1 MNVRLHGK
9 STTQRFNH
17 ATGIALAAVC
27 ALGLA
32 SCSSSKPLSA
42 NQINSSQTEYT
53 PPSMNGAGSNGGI
66 GDLLTLGGDSKSA
79 PAGTASGVAVNAY
92 LWRASLDTL
101 SFMPLASADPF
112 AGVIITDW
120 YSPPATPNERFKA
133 TAYVLG
139 SMLSA
144 NDLKVSIF
152 RQTRQGGDWVDE
164 PVDPA
169 TANGIEDRILARA
182 AQLKAAG
189 QLNG

>member
-1 MNVRLHGK
+1 MLAGCSAGKQTPLPNMQTYRVPPGMQNASSGLGDLFSIGGKK
-9 STTQRFNH
+9 STGQ
-17 ATGIALAAVC
+17 TGI
-27 ALGLA
+27 
-32 SCSSSKPLSA
+32 
-42 NQINSSQTEYT
+42 
-53 PPSMNGAGSNGGI
+53 
-66 GDLLTLGGDSKSA
+66 
-79 PAGTASGVAVNAY
+79 AVNAY

-133 TAYVLG
+133 TAYILG
-139 SMLSA
+139 TVLSA
-144 NDLKVSIF
+144 GNLKVSVF
-152 RQTRQGGDWVDE
+152 RQTLQGGEWVNA

-169 TANGIEDRILARA
+169 TASGIEDRILARA

>member
-1 MNVRLHGK
+1 MNVRLHNELVP
-9 STTQRFNH
+9 TRVNQFRAF
-17 ATGIALAAVC
+17 AFMAVC

-32 SCSSSKPLSA
+32 ACSSSKPLTA
-42 NQINSSQTEYT
+42 AQINNPQTEYT
-53 PPSMNGAGSNGGI
+53 PPALNNGTGGI
-66 GDLLTLGGDSKSA
+66 GNLLTLGGGKSA
-79 PAGTASGVAVNAY
+79 PAGSATGVAVNAY

-144 NDLKVSIF
+144 NDVKVSIF
-152 RQTRQGGDWVDE
+152 RQTRQGGDWVDQ

>member
-1 MNVRLHGK
+1 M
-9 STTQRFNH
+9 
-17 ATGIALAAVC
+17 ATFALS
-27 ALGLA
+27 LA
-32 SCSSSKPLSA
+32 SCSGAKQLSA
-42 NQINSSQTEYT
+42 NQLNNPETQYT
-53 PPSMNGAGSNGGI
+53 PPSMNGASGGGI
-66 GDLLTLGGDSKSA
+66 GNLLTLGGGNKAA
-79 PAGTASGVAVNAY
+79 PAGSASGVAVNAY

-139 SMLSA
+139 SLLSA
-144 NDLKVSIF
+144 NDVKVSVF
-152 RQTRQGGDWVDE
+152 RQTLEAGTWVDQ

-182 AQLKAAG
+182 AELKAAG

>member
-1 MNVRLHGK
+1 MFRPAIRLAALG
-9 STTQRFNH
+9 SVL
-17 ATGIALAAVC
+17 ALAAC
-27 ALGLA
+27 GNAKQPQLPNMQTYRIPPAMQNANSGLGNLF
-32 SCSSSKPLSA
+32 
-42 NQINSSQTEYT
+42 
-53 PPSMNGAGSNGGI
+53 
-66 GDLLTLGGDSKSA
+66 TLGGKSG
-79 PAGTASGVAVNAY
+79 PSGQATGVSVNAY

-139 SMLSA
+139 SVLSA
-144 NDLKVSIF
+144 NDLKVSVF
-152 RQTRQGGDWVDE
+152 RQTMSGGEWVDA

-169 TANGIEDRILARA
+169 TASGIEDRILARA

>member
-1 MNVRLHGK
+1 M
-9 STTQRFNH
+9 RFH
-17 ATGIALAAVC
+17 GIAGLKPILRPASMLAGFGCVLTLAAC
-27 ALGLA
+27 GHGTNAPLPDMQTYREPPAMANSTGGLG
-32 SCSSSKPLSA
+32 
-42 NQINSSQTEYT
+42 N
-53 PPSMNGAGSNGGI
+53 
-66 GDLLTLGGDSKSA
+66 LLTLGGKHNN
-79 PAGTASGVAVNAY
+79 AGQTGVAVNAY

-139 SMLSA
+139 TTLAA
-144 NDLKVSIF
+144 NNVKVSIF
-152 RQTRQGGDWVDE
+152 RQSLQNGTWVGQ

-169 TANGIEDRILARA
+169 TASGIEDRILARA